1 MSVVLSYVDTTKAII
16 ASDGLATYKNKRTAH
31 SNEQKIIHL
40 NDNVLLGYAGHLH
53 SCLRIVSLLTNAKP
67 ENQPIVNAMLV
78 EDTNTFIQKCI
89 ASFDNLERCGFLIC
103 GKGKNGVPCSA
114 STSNYAPDVL
124 NYAIADTILY
134 YALYP
139 EEVPRN
145 VDLFR
150 NRILQC
156 PHDIRFAMGLTIDD
170 VAKLS
175 PTVNTQHYF
184 QELRF

>member
-89 ASFDNLERCGFLIC
+89 ASFD
-103 GKGKNGVPCSA
+103 
-114 STSNYAPDVL
+114 STSFHSFNTAH
-124 NYAIADTILY
+124 
-134 YALYP
+134 
-139 EEVPRN
+139 
-145 VDLFR
+145 LFDPF
-150 NRILQC
+150 Q
-156 PHDIRFAMGLTIDD
+156 GLTNGKDIDTRRGFSYEYS
-170 VAKLS
+170 VLVS
-175 PTVNTQHYF
+175 
-184 QELRF
+184 RRI

>member
-16 ASDGLATYKNKRTAH
+16 ASDGLTTYQNKKVAH
-31 SNEQKIIHL
+31 DSEKKMIRL
-40 NDNVLLGYAGHLH
+40 NNNVLLGYAGHLQ

-67 ENQPIVNAMLV
+67 EYQPIVNAMFV
-78 EDTNTFIQKCI
+78 EDVNTFIQKCI
-89 ASFDNLERCGFLIC
+89 ASFDDLERCGFLIC
-103 GKGKNGVPCSA
+103 GKGKDGVPCSA
-114 STSNYAPDVL
+114 CTSNYSPNEL
-124 NYAIADTILY
+124 NYVIADNIVY

-145 VDLFR
+145 IDLFR
-150 NRILQC
+150 NHILQC
-156 PHDIRFAMGLTIDD
+156 PQDIRFAMGLTIDD